1 MKKKIFLAAVLLLPL
16 AYLIYRLFGTGVKDP
31 IKYIYTVTG
40 VTALTLLYI
49 TTSISMIRKVKNFV
63 RYRRM
68 IGLFSFFYALLHMS
82 NFIILDMELDLIQAI
97 DETLKKPFVYL
108 GMIAFLILLFMAITS
123 LRALFARFF
132 KYHKVIYLAILLAT
146 IHFAMAQ
153 KALTMWQWELLGFL
167 ALFGVVKLLQR
178 TRVLNL

>member
-1 MKKKIFLAAVLLLPL
+1 MLLAAVLLLPL
-16 AYLIYRLFGTGVKDP
+16 AYLLYRLFGTGVKDP

-49 TTSISMIRKVKNFV
+49 TTSISMVRKVANFV

-82 NFIILDMELDLIQAI
+82 NFLILDMELDVMQTV

-108 GMIAFLILLFMAITS
+108 GMTVFLILLFMAITS
-123 LRALFARFF
+123 LRSLFAKYF
-132 KYHKVIYLAILLAT
+132 KYHRVIYPAILLAT

-153 KALTMWQWELLGFL
+153 KVLTMWQWELLGFL
-167 ALFGVVKLLQR
+167 MLFGIVKLLQR
-178 TRVLNL
+178 TKVLNL